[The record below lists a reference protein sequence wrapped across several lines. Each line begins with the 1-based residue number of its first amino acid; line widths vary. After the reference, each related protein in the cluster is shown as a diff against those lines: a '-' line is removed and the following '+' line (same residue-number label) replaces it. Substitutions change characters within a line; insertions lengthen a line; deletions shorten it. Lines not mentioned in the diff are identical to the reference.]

1 MLTLPELVFMLAFA
15 LPPIGLLLGAIALAT
30 LRRTSHPAAEAP
42 PQVAVL

>member
-30 LRRTSHPAAEAP
+30 LRGASHPAEASP